1 MVVAGESVCPI
12 PEVHG
17 EEDDD
22 ETDNSE
28 NIFANYYGYYI
39 PQDEA
44 WYEDTTTMQFAV
56 IYMSAVALTAGAIV
70 GVALVY
76 GGVL

>member
-1 MVVAGESVCPI
+1 MVIAGDSVCPI

-17 EEDDD
+17 EE
-22 ETDNSE
+22 EEEADNSE
-28 NIFANYYGYYI
+28 NIFSNYYGYYI
-39 PQDEA
+39 PPEES

-56 IYMSAVALTAGAIV
+56 IYMSAVALTAGAMI

-76 GGVL
+76 GGIL

>member
-12 PEVHG
+12 PEEHG
-17 EEDDD
+17 QQVDED
-22 ETDNSE
+22 DNSE
-28 NIFANYYGYYI
+28 NIFSNYYGYYI
-39 PQDEA
+39 PPEED
-44 WYEDTTTMQFAV
+44 WYEDSTTMQFAV

-76 GGVL
+76 GGIL